1 MRHELPPLPYAKD
14 ALQPYMSAETLEYH
28 HGKHHKAYVDTLNKL
43 IEGTEY
49 QDMALED
56 IIRKSEGKIFNNA
69 AQVWNHTFF
78 WNCMGPGCGGEPSGE
93 LAQAL
98 VKSFKHFGEFK
109 RQFSEAAINQF
120 GTGWAWLVQKAD
132 GSLAARASEDA
143 DNPLTTDETP
153 LLTLDVW
160 EHAYYI
166 DYRNERPKFVEAF
179 WSVVN
184 WDFVNANFVGKRQ
197 R

>member
-1 MRHELPPLPYAKD
+1 MKHELPPLPYAKD

-28 HGKHHKAYVDTLNKL
+28 HGKHHKTYVDTLNKL

-78 WNCMGPGCGGEPSGE
+78 WKCMGPGCGGEPSGE
-93 LAQAL
+93 LAEAL
-98 VKSFKHFGEFK
+98 RKSFTHFGEFK

-120 GTGWAWLVQKAD
+120 GTGWAWLVKKAD

-143 DNPLTTDETP
+143 DNPLTTNETP

-179 WSVVN
+179 WSIVN
-184 WDFVNANFVGKRQ
+184 WDFVNANFVGKR
-197 R
+197 